1 MMEKWY
7 ERPIIF
13 GLDAVDLVI
22 VGTFAVIVALL
33 LGASNFQCQLHI
45 DSSPGKD
52 HHAP

>member
-1 MMEKWY
+1 MDKWY

-13 GLDAVDLVI
+13 GLDVGDLVI

-33 LGASNFQCQLHI
+33 LGASDFQCQLHI
-45 DSSPGKD
+45 ESSPAKD